1 MDNNTPA
8 PIEQASRTLSLQKT
22 DLLTHVNWEPTGKS
36 PGNTPQAKLQAAQMF
51 LQMLANPSIAQYIN
65 LPALLTIILKDGP
78 LQNATN
84 VLKSQQEVQ
93 QMAQQQQQAQMAQMQ
108 AQQGPPNDQSQPTT
122 APAIDSGAVPGPP
135 ASQGVPDGTG
145 MGSMSGVPNAP
156 PINSGIPMPGSGPDF
171 PGVIHR

>member
-1 MDNNTPA
+1 MDNNSPNV
-8 PIEQASRTLSLQKT
+8 IEQASKILNIQKT

-84 VLKSQQEVQ
+84 VLRSPQEI
-93 QMAQQQQQAQMAQMQ
+93 AQQQAAQQQAQTQAQM
-108 AQQGPPNDQSQPTT
+108 AQQGPPNAQPPS
-122 APAIDSGAVPGPP
+122 APTLDPGAIPGPP
-135 ASQGVPDGTG
+135 AAQGIPSGPG
-145 MGSMSGVPNAP
+145 MGSMPGVPNAP
-156 PINSGIPMPGSGPDF
+156 PINSGVPMPGSGPDF